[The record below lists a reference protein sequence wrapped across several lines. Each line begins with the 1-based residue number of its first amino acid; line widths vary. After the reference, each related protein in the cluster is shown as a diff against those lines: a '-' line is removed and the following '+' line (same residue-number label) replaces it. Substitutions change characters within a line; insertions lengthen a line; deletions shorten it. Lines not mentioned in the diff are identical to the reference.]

1 MVDYYKILEINI
13 HSSLQE
19 IKKSFRKKAKELH
32 PDLKNSG
39 NGKNSSEAM
48 MLLLKAYRIL
58 SNPEKRAEYD
68 NNYLQQENNAAPQFN
83 YREFLKSQK
92 DDFTY
97 QSRLI
102 FYDLIN
108 SNSAEALDL
117 YENMLSRESYDM
129 EKHLT
134 RADYLECIFLLAEEF
149 EKRGE
154 YIRAFEFLK
163 KLYYNEQSTPFF
175 KHFIEEITERMKN
188 MVCFKMIG
196 MAPPDLTI
204 KHLNELVQ
212 FNFSNKDNAFFYKK
226 MAELALK
233 TGNKPDALKYL
244 KLGLKYNK
252 KLAGIKKLKAR
263 IGI

>member
-1 MVDYYKILEINI
+1 VVDYYKILEINI

-32 PDLKNSG
+32 PDLKRNG
-39 NGKNSSEAM
+39 NGRSEAM
-48 MLLLKAYRIL
+48 MLLIKAYKIL
-58 SNPEKRAEYD
+58 SDPGKKAEYD
-68 NNYLQQENNAAPQFN
+68 HNYQHQQQNPASAFD

-92 DDFTY
+92 DVFTY

-108 SNSAEALDL
+108 SKSDEALDL
-117 YENMLSRESYDM
+117 YEDMLSCDSYDL

-154 YIRAFEFLK
+154 YSRAFEFLK
-163 KLYYNEQSTPFF
+163 KLYCNELTTPFF

-188 MVCFKMIG
+188 VVCFKMCE
-196 MAPPDLTI
+196 MAAPELTI
-204 KHLNELVQ
+204 KHLKELVQ

-233 TGNKPDALKYL
+233 SENRIDAIKYL
-244 KLGLKYNK
+244 KLGLNYNK
-252 KLAGIKKLKAR
+252 KLAGIKKLKAK